1 MGAVDD
7 HRRVSRALRSLGS
20 LSRDSRRIATRSV
33 PCDFNVAW
41 ELKDD
46 VQAGSDIIGP
56 GRLNA
61 EQEAWIAT
69 LVCAARRRAVA
80 NDGFQVGYRDTRAA
94 ADDQ

>member
-20 LSRDSRRIATRSV
+20 LSRDSRRIAT
-33 PCDFNVAW
+33 
-41 ELKDD
+41 KDD

-69 LVCAARRRAVA
+69 LVCALDAVPSRTT
-80 NDGFQVGYRDTRAA
+80 GFR
-94 ADDQ
+94 